1 MPVTRQLLAAVAAAA
16 LFALPAAAQTVIKV
30 GTSLPQNEWNA
41 GESDPVNGMY
51 EMFKSEV
58 ETNTNGDIIV
68 EIAYGHSLGNPDERL
83 AQARQGIIQ
92 MTDAGD
98 AQYANVYPDANVFTW
113 PYLFPTEEIAWQV
126 FDGPIGQEMA
136 TGIRDQVGI
145 HVFGYWTSGG
155 FKHYSSN
162 KEIREP
168 ADLDG
173 QKLRVLGPLFALPVE
188 TLGGSPTVIP
198 FPELYT
204 SLKTGVVDGQD
215 NAVWVFN
222 IVKLYEVQKFLILS
236 GHIYA
241 WGILGINAD
250 FFDGLPAAQQTI
262 LEEAATKA
270 LAWNRSSSQALEAR
284 SVAFAQENGVEVI
297 EIEPAAKIQ
306 FQEQVRPA
314 AAEWLRD
321 NIANPE
327 LVDRVLAEVESLS

>member
-1 MPVTRQLLAAVAAAA
+1 MQASRRFLVALAAASLLSAPV
-16 LFALPAAAQTVIKV
+16 AAQTVIKV
-30 GTSLPQNEWNA
+30 GTSLPQNDWND

-51 EMFKSEV
+51 ELFKSEV
-58 ETNTNGDIIV
+58 EANTNGEIAV

-126 FDGPIGQEMA
+126 FDGPIGEEIA
-136 TGIRDQVGI
+136 AGIRDEVGM
-145 HVFGYWTSGG
+145 HVFGFWTSGG

-168 ADLDG
+168 ADLEG

-222 IVKLYEVQKFLILS
+222 IVKLYEVQKYLILS

-241 WGILGINAD
+241 WGVLGINAD
-250 FFDGLPAAQQTI
+250 FFDGLSPEQQTI
-262 LEEAATKA
+262 LEDAAAKA
-270 LAWNRSSSQALEAR
+270 LAWNRTSSQELEAR
-284 SVAFAQENGVEVI
+284 SVAFAEENGVEVI
-297 EIEPAAKIQ
+297 EIEPAAKTQ

-314 AAEWLRD
+314 AAAWLKD
-321 NIANPE
+321 NVRNPD
-327 LVDRVLAEVESLS
+327 LVDRILAEVDSLS

>member
-1 MPVTRQLLAAVAAAA
+1 MFFSRSAVAVMTAMALLAV
-16 LFALPAAAQTVIKV
+16 PAAAQTTIKI
-30 GTSLPQNEWNA
+30 GTSLPENDWND
-41 GESDPVNGMY
+41 GQSDPVNGMY
-51 EMFKSEV
+51 ELFKSEV
-58 ETNTNGDIIV
+58 ESSTEGQIKV

-98 AQYANVYPDANVFTW
+98 AQYSNVYPNANVFTW

-126 FDGPIGQEMA
+126 FDGPIGDEMA
-136 TGIRDQVGI
+136 AGIRDKVGI

-162 KEIREP
+162 TPIREP
-168 ADLDG
+168 GDLAG
-173 QKLRVLGPLFALPVE
+173 QKVRVLGPLFALPVE
-188 TLGGSPTVIP
+188 TLGGSPTVVP

-222 IVKLYEVQKFLILS
+222 IVKLYEVQKYLILS

-250 FFDGLPAAQQTI
+250 FFDSLTPDNQAV
-262 LEEAATKA
+262 LEAAAEKA
-270 LAWNRSSSQALEAR
+270 LAWNRQSSQELEAR
-284 SVAFAQENGVEVI
+284 SVAFAQEQGVEVI
-297 EIEPAAKIQ
+297 EIDSDSKAD

-314 AAEWLRD
+314 AAEWLKENVD
-321 NIANPE
+321 DPE
-327 LVDRVLAEVESLS
+327 LVDRVLAEVDGLS